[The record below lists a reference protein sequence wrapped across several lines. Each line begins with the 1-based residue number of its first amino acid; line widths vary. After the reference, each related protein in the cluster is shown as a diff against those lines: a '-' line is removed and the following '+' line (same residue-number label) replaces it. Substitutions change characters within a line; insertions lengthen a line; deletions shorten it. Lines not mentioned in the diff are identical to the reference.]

1 MAKDTQKQKKKMHQ
15 FFSGDFIEEMKQLL
29 LTEKEQVEKEL
40 AKFAHQNPQARDDF
54 DANFPEFGDEED
66 DNVQE
71 VQQYA
76 VNRALEETLEKKL
89 RDIDS
94 ALKRIDD
101 GTYGICKYTGEPIDE
116 RRLRARPTSSSS
128 VAAKKV
134 LTNEA

>member
-1 MAKDTQKQKKKMHQ
+1 MAKKKASKPMHEH
-15 FFSGDFIEEMKQLL
+15 FSEEFIEEMKELL
-29 LTEKEQVEKEL
+29 MTEKANAEKEL
-40 AKFAHQNPQARDDF
+40 GKFAHRNPNVQGDF
-54 DANFPEFGDEED
+54 DADFPEYGDEDD

-76 VNRALEETLEKKL
+76 VNKALEETLEKKL
-89 RDIDS
+89 RDVNA
-94 ALKRIDD
+94 ALKRIDE
-101 GTYGICKYTGEPIDE
+101 GTYGICKYTGEPINE

>member
-1 MAKDTQKQKKKMHQ
+1 MAKDTQKQQKTKSP
-15 FFSGDFIEEMKQLL
+15 FSKEFVEEMKQLL
-29 LTEKEQVEKEL
+29 LVEKEQVEKEL
-40 AKFAHQNPQARDDF
+40 TKFAHPNPQAKDDF
-54 DANFPEFGDEED
+54 DADFPEFGDEED

-71 VQQYA
+71 VQQYT
-76 VNRALEETLEKKL
+76 VNKALEETLEKKL
-89 RDIDS
+89 RDVDS
-94 ALKRIDD
+94 ALKRIEE

>member
-1 MAKDTQKQKKKMHQ
+1 MAKDTQKQQKMKSS
-15 FFSGDFIEEMKQLL
+15 FSKEFVEEMKQLL
-29 LTEKEQVEKEL
+29 LVEKEQVEKEL
-40 AKFAHQNPQARDDF
+40 AKFAHPNPQAKDDF
-54 DANFPEFGDEED
+54 DADFPEFGDEED

-71 VQQYA
+71 VQQYT
-76 VNRALEETLEKKL
+76 VNKALEETLEKKL
-89 RDIDS
+89 RDVDS
-94 ALKRIDD
+94 ALKRIEE

>member
-1 MAKDTQKQKKKMHQ
+1 MAKATTQKMYEH
-15 FFSGDFIEEMKQLL
+15 FSKEFIEEMKQLL
-29 LTEKEQVEKEL
+29 LAEEEQVEKEL
-40 AKFAHQNPQARDDF
+40 TKYAHQNPQTSDVF
-54 DANFPEFGDEED
+54 NANFPEFGDEED

-89 RDIDS
+89 RDVRQ
-94 ALKRIDD
+94 ALERIQS